1 MRNDLDDKVLELV
14 RDNPGVPTSRLMHE
28 FEMRFGTGSLQVKEF
43 LTSLCYLEDNEY
55 IIICK
60 SQEGFRRYYPVDEQS
75 NAQIT
80 YQEIKPRFQW
90 FRRPSARTVSKVLL
104 SITMFA
110 YFLLTIFAIYIFA
123 GK

>member
-1 MRNDLDDKVLELV
+1 MRNDLDDKILELV
-14 RDNPGVPTSRLMHE
+14 KDNPGVPTARLMHE
-28 FEMRFGTGSLQVKEF
+28 FEMRYGTGLLQVKEF

-60 SQEGFRRYYPVDEQS
+60 SQDGFRRYYPIDEQA

-80 YQEIKPRFQW
+80 YREIKPRFNW
-90 FRRPSARTVSKVLL
+90 FRRPSVRTTSKVLL
-104 SITMFA
+104 SLTMLA
-110 YFLLTIFAIYIFA
+110 YFLLTLWTIYIFS